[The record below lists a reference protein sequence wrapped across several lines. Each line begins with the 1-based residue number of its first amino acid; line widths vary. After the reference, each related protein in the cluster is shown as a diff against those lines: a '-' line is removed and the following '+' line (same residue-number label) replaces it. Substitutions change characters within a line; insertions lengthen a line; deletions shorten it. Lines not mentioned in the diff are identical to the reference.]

1 MVIIKQGHLKRE
13 AKIEK
18 YEVSVLFQIQNSI
31 RNNPADLNSVF
42 LLINKLCGKCYTYS
56 VADPGF
62 SPGGGANS
70 QKYYYFS
77 IFCRKLHENERIWT
91 RGGGGARVPGAP
103 PWIRQCIRIFLAFYI
118 IDASNNR
125 QEHVL

>member
-42 LLINKLCGKCYTYS
+42 LLINKLCGKCYTS
-56 VADPGF
+56 E
-62 SPGGGANS
+62 
-70 QKYYYFS
+70 
-77 IFCRKLHENERIWT
+77 C
-91 RGGGGARVPGAP
+91 
-103 PWIRQCIRIFLAFYI
+103 FLPFTLLMPVI
-118 IDASNNR
+118 IDKNMFCDVYFYFNFPSDCKNSAI
-125 QEHVL
+125 